1 MIEDMQNTN
10 TDDLSITDLK
20 KDSRSIAHKTSR
32 RSARIVIVQSLYHHQ
47 LNEMSLESILEYI
60 AEIYSNTEKYG
71 CYLKIPADLKFVYA
85 NLPYAINNFSEVLEL
100 YREYSFRQ
108 LDKITYVEKSILVL
122 AATELLTDKTDV
134 KVIIN
139 EAIEVAKTY
148 GGSDSYIFINSILH
162 KLSLKIRG

>member
-1 MIEDMQNTN
+1 MQNTN
-10 TDDLSITDLK
+10 KDDLSITDLK
-20 KDSRSIAHKTSR
+20 KDNRSIAHKTSR
-32 RSARIVIVQSLYHHQ
+32 RSARIVIVQSLYHYQ
-47 LNEMSLESILEYI
+47 LNEMSWESILEYI
-60 AEIYSNTEKYG
+60 AEIYSNPEKYG
-71 CYLKIPADLKFVYA
+71 CYLKIPADMKFVDA
-85 NLPYAINNFSEVLEL
+85 NLPYAINNFPEVLEL

-162 KLSLKIRG
+162 KLSLKVRG